1 MSTLHHEAILETI
14 YDEIVVESINN
25 LAKHGIFVDESELDT
40 ESITNEVYR
49 RFEDLC
55 Q

>member
-25 LAKHGIFVDESELDT
+25 LAKHGIFTTESELDS
-40 ESITNEVYR
+40 ESIIKEVYR